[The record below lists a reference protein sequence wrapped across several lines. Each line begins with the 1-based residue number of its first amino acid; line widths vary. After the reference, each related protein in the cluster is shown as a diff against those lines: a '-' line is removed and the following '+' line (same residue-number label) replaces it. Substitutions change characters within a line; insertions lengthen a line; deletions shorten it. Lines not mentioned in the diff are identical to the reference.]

1 MTYDSPEW
9 PTIQKSI
16 LSWALER
23 LSSIMV
29 VTSSIRSSRPSYPLK
44 RYIEPLTSTKNHS
57 FFLCFLLEAKCGL
70 LLSPRCLKTDR
81 SPLKASTNLVSSRSP
96 EVLCLIHARSLPLLS
111 VHTGERERE
120 RERERVSCWLLAGF
134 ESYVRRLC
142 TMLRSW
148 SICSA
153 TAARYDRYWS
163 S

>member
-1 MTYDSPEW
+1 M
-9 PTIQKSI
+9 QKSI

-111 VHTGERERE
+111 VHTRK
-120 RERERVSCWLLAGF
+120 RVSHNTVGCWLALRATYGDSAQCCVVGRF
-134 ESYVRRLC
+134 VRQPLLDTIGTGRADGASC
-142 TMLRSW
+142 QSP
-148 SICSA
+148 
-153 TAARYDRYWS
+153 
-163 S
+163 